1 MKTERDIELEIIDLE
16 VQLANEMKEDI
27 LNDINILK
35 IRTAIATL
43 QWVLGEKK

>member
-1 MKTERDIELEIIDLE
+1 MKTETDILIQISELEVELSK
-16 VQLANEMKEDI
+16 EMKEDI

-43 QWVLGEKK
+43 WWVLGVEK